1 MFTFSVHIV
10 MEEKISLTAG
20 RDGGLQSMEILGMVK
35 VKVNDEQYGRIKVQM
50 INNDKKGTQL
60 QVNINKY
67 LYTGLYT
74 VL

>member
-1 MFTFSVHIV
+1 
-10 MEEKISLTAG
+10 MEEKVSLTAG

-60 QVNINKY
+60 QVGHMVKAFKNI
-67 LYTGLYT
+67 
-74 VL
+74 